1 MLGKEKQKSGV
12 SKELLQKCAGSDL
25 EKNRLA
31 HVDSCSVEP
40 IVIDSDGTETEAE
53 KWLKSNKKK
62 LNA

>member
-1 MLGKEKQKSGV
+1 MGKKKAKSGV
-12 SKELLQKCAGSDL
+12 SMALLQKCAGSDL

-31 HVDSCSVEP
+31 HVDSCSVENV
-40 IVIDSDGTETEAE
+40 VIDSDGVQTEAN